1 MSVQFVVSPVIL
13 GWAVPTRERG
23 RCCHSSSTPLRWRC
37 SGTAQRGR
45 VSGSEQPGRGA
56 QAHGAVQEDDDEFEA
71 YRKRMMLGYKYRPN
85 PLGNPRKQYY

>member
-1 MSVQFVVSPVIL
+1 
-13 GWAVPTRERG
+13 
-23 RCCHSSSTPLRWRC
+23 
-37 SGTAQRGR
+37 